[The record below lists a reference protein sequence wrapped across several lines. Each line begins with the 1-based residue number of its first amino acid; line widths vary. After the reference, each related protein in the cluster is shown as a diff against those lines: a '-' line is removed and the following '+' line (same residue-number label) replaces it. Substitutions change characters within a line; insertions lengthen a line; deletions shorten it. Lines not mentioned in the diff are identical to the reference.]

1 MNATQLTVLRML
13 ADQPGVDVS
22 GERMSTA
29 LGISRSAVAKAIG
42 TLREMGYDIDSSPAR
57 GHRLLGRPD
66 LLLPFEVLDGLRARS
81 FGRVVEHHLRIASTQ
96 TRARA
101 LAELGEPDGTLVVAE
116 EQTVGRGRVDRA
128 YFCPPGGIWFTLI
141 VRGPLGLAHAPLVSL
156 ATGVAM
162 GRAVTETSGL
172 PAVLKWP
179 NDLLVDGLKVCGI
192 LTELVAEEQTMR
204 YMLVGV
210 GLNANIAGE
219 AFSDELRA
227 IATSLSAEAGRPID
241 RRVLLQR
248 FLTELEA
255 FVDQLRAN
263 DFAAIVEAWRAH
275 PNFLGE
281 PVRVSRAE
289 GAPFLEG
296 RALRLNDDG
305 SLALRTLA
313 GDVVDVTAGDVMM
326 APQLGD

>member
-1 MNATQLTVLRML
+1 
-13 ADQPGVDVS
+13 
-22 GERMSTA
+22 
-29 LGISRSAVAKAIG
+29 
-42 TLREMGYDIDSSPAR
+42 
-57 GHRLLGRPD
+57 
-66 LLLPFEVLDGLRARS
+66 
-81 FGRVVEHHLRIASTQ
+81 
-96 TRARA
+96 
-101 LAELGEPDGTLVVAE
+101 
-116 EQTVGRGRVDRA
+116 
-128 YFCPPGGIWFTLI
+128 
-141 VRGPLGLAHAPLVSL
+141 
-156 ATGVAM
+156 
-162 GRAVTETSGL
+162 
-172 PAVLKWP
+172 
-179 NDLLVDGLKVCGI
+179 
-192 LTELVAEEQTMR
+192 
-204 YMLVGV
+204 MLVGV

>member
-1 MNATQLTVLRML
+1 MNGTQLTILRLL

-22 GERMSTA
+22 GERMSEA

-42 TLREMGYDIDSSPAR
+42 TLREMGYTIDSSPAK
-57 GHRLLGRPD
+57 GHRLLARPD
-66 LLLPFEVLDGLRARS
+66 LLLPFEVLDGLRTRS
-81 FGRVVEHHLRIASTQ
+81 FGRVVEHHLRVESTQ
-96 TRARA
+96 SRARA
-101 LAELGEPDGTLVVAE
+101 LAEQGEPDGTLIIAE
-116 EQTVGRGRVDRA
+116 EQTGGRGRMDRA

-141 VRGPLGLAHAPLVSL
+141 VRAPLGLAHAPLVSL

-162 GRAVTETSGL
+162 GRAVTATTGL

-179 NDLLVDGLKVCGI
+179 NDLLVDGHKVCGI

-210 GLNANIAGE
+210 GLNANIPGA
-219 AFSDELRA
+219 AFPDELQA

-241 RRVLLQR
+241 RRGLLQR
-248 FLTELEA
+248 FLLELEGL
-255 FVDQLRAN
+255 VDSLRAN
-263 DFAAIVEAWRAH
+263 DFAAVVGAWRAH
-275 PNFLGE
+275 PNMLGE

-305 SLALRTLA
+305 SLALQTSA
-313 GDVVDVTAGDVMM
+313 GDILDVTAGDVMM
-326 APQLGD
+326 VPQLGE